1 MALWPPE
8 CKNPGQGAC
17 SCALAPLFIVVA
29 PANALANAPA
39 KTTAN
44 TPIWMDTMAI
54 MDILLFAAVAAFL
67 VLRLRSILGKR
78 TGAEDAERWNRRPPE
93 RPADLTTERAEQIP
107 DNVTPFPGAARPA
120 EAPAKIVLND
130 PALQLGLEEIRR
142 ADPSF
147 VPAEFVEG
155 ARGAFE
161 MILMSYAQG
170 DTQTLKPLLAPDVY
184 SGFAGAIQSRQTAK
198 QTLETTLV
206 GIQSADIAGL
216 RMAGRF
222 AEVTVK
228 FVTEQVNVLRDA
240 EGQAIDGE
248 AASVTKLTDLWTFA
262 RDTRSRDP
270 NWLLI
275 RTEDAA

>member
-1 MALWPPE
+1 
-8 CKNPGQGAC
+8 
-17 SCALAPLFIVVA
+17 
-29 PANALANAPA
+29 
-39 KTTAN
+39 
-44 TPIWMDTMAI
+44 MDTMAI

-120 EAPAKIVLND
+120 EAPPKIVLND

-142 ADPSF
+142 ADSSF

-184 SGFAGAIQSRQTAK
+184 AGFAGAIQSRQTAK

-206 GIQSADIAGL
+206 GIQSADIVGL

-240 EGQAIDGE
+240 EGKPIDGE
-248 AASVTKLTDLWTFA
+248 AASVMKLTDLWTFS

>member
-1 MALWPPE
+1 MAKPLVPVPPQAYLLLSRLQ
-8 CKNPGQGAC
+8 KHA
-17 SCALAPLFIVVA
+17 
-29 PANALANAPA
+29 A
-39 KTTAN
+39 KS
-44 TPIWMDTMAI
+44 PIWMDTMAI

-93 RPADLTTERAEQIP
+93 RPADLTTERAEQTS
-107 DNVTPFPGAARPA
+107 DNVTPFPGSARAAQV
-120 EAPAKIVLND
+120 PAKIVLND

-147 VPAEFVEG
+147 DPAEFVEG
-155 ARGAFE
+155 ARSAFE

-170 DTQTLKPLLAPDVY
+170 DTATLKPLLAPEVY
-184 SGFAGAIQSRQTAK
+184 SGFAGAIQGRQTAK

-206 GIQSADIAGL
+206 GIQTADLVGL

-240 EGQAIDGE
+240 EGKALEGE
-248 AASVTKLTDLWTFA
+248 AASVTKLTDMWTFA

>member
-1 MALWPPE
+1 
-8 CKNPGQGAC
+8 
-17 SCALAPLFIVVA
+17 V
-29 PANALANAPA
+29 
-39 KTTAN
+39 
-44 TPIWMDTMAI
+44 
-54 MDILLFAAVAAFL
+54 
-67 VLRLRSILGKR
+67 
-78 TGAEDAERWNRRPPE
+78 
-93 RPADLTTERAEQIP
+93 P

-120 EAPAKIVLND
+120 QAPAKLVLND
-130 PALQLGLEEIRR
+130 PALQIGLEEIRR

-147 VPAEFVEG
+147 APAEFVEG
-155 ARGAFE
+155 ARSAFE

-184 SGFAGAIQSRQTAK
+184 AGFASAIQNRQSAK

-206 GIQSADIAGL
+206 GIQSADLVAL
-216 RMAGRF
+216 RMADRF

-240 EGQAIDGE
+240 DGNSVDGE
-248 AASVTKLTDLWTFA
+248 AASVMKLTDLWTFA
-262 RDTRSRDP
+262 RDTRNRDP